1 MSIEIKNLSFVYGA
15 KSAYEKRALEDVSF
29 TIKDGETLGII
40 GTTGSGKST
49 LIQHLNALIRVT
61 KGSIVIDDID
71 LSQKRINLQLLR
83 SKIGMLFQ
91 YPEYQLFED
100 TVEADVAFGPKN
112 FGYKKEDIDYMVR
125 QAIELVGLDYY
136 EVKDKSPFELSGG
149 QKRRVAIA
157 GIIASRPSILVLDEP
172 TAGLDPIGKREILD
186 LVKRLKDSFVKT
198 IIMISHNMDE
208 IAEYCDHVIVLHEGK
223 LIYDTTPEELFS
235 DKEKLVGTGLSLP
248 HTVNIARLLSE
259 KGVEINESCLDV
271 DSLVNAIEK
280 AVPNE

>member
-1 MSIEIKNLSFVYGA
+1 MSIEVKNLSFVYGA

-61 KGSIVIDDID
+61 NGSIVIDDID

>member
-61 KGSIVIDDID
+61 NGSIVIDDID

-259 KGVEINESCLDV
+259 KGVEINDSCLDV

>member
-61 KGSIVIDDID
+61 NGSIVIDDID

>member
-61 KGSIVIDDID
+61 KGSVVIDDID

>member
-15 KSAYEKRALEDVSF
+15 KSAYEKCALDDVSF
-29 TIKDGETLGII
+29 TVKDGETLGII

-49 LIQHLNALIRVT
+49 LIQHLNALVRVN
-61 KGSIVIDDID
+61 KGSVIVDDID
-71 LSQKRINLQLLR
+71 LSQKKVNLQLLR
-83 SKIGMLFQ
+83 SKVGMLFQ

-100 TVEADVAFGPKN
+100 TVELDVAFGPKN
-112 FGYKKEDIDYMVR
+112 FGFKKEDVDYMVR

-172 TAGLDPIGKREILD
+172 TAGLDPVGKREILD
-186 LVKRLKDSFVKT
+186 LVKKLKDSFVKT

-208 IAEYCDHVIVLHEGK
+208 IAEYCDHVVVLHDGK
-223 LIYDTTPEELFS
+223 LVYDTTPSELFS
-235 DKEKLVGTGLSLP
+235 DKDKLVGTGLSLP
-248 HTVNIARLLSE
+248 HTVNIAHLLSE
-259 KGVEINESCLDV
+259 KGVQVEGSCLDV

-280 AVPNE
+280 VVTNE

>member
-61 KGSIVIDDID
+61 NGSIVIDDID

-125 QAIELVGLDYY
+125 QATELVGLDYY

>member
-83 SKIGMLFQ
+83 SNIGMLFQ

>member
-61 KGSIVIDDID
+61 NGSIVIDDID

-280 AVPNE
+280 AVSNE

>member
-248 HTVNIARLLSE
+248 HAVNIARLLSE